1 MLNTQSAD
9 EVWVVPC
16 GPRPDKKSLSTP
28 ALERYIHTRTPTSHH
43 YANRRMCVPTRTRY
57 CMCVLAVESM
67 FDATMPVK
75 VSAIE
80 VFEDMALA
88 SADLMATL
96 SST

>member
-1 MLNTQSAD
+1 
-9 EVWVVPC
+9 
-16 GPRPDKKSLSTP
+16 
-28 ALERYIHTRTPTSHH
+28 
-43 YANRRMCVPTRTRY
+43 
-57 CMCVLAVESM
+57 MCVLAVESM